1 MTHRSREADLCPSS
15 TRSAEQNCLP
25 VYGAKAAE
33 KGWNELLA
41 LYARA
46 LS

>member
-1 MTHRSREADLCPSS
+1 MKPD
-15 TRSAEQNCLP
+15 LP
-25 VYGAKAAE
+25 VYDAKAAD

-41 LYARA
+41 LYART